1 MTVWQRLQQVGPAA
15 IGALLFTLS
24 IAAIRSEFH
33 HYGWQNVVE
42 SLHDIPKVRLL
53 MALGLMLVNYVILTG
68 YDILAMIY
76 LRQSIAWGKTSFVGF
91 VSYAISNSVG
101 LALLSGSAIRY
112 RLYQSWGLTPVIIAQ
127 AIAFCNLS
135 FWLGLFA
142 VGGITFMIEPL
153 QLPAFLHLPFRS
165 VHPLG
170 IIFLAIV
177 GGYLTVMGNQQLSLR
192 WGQWQLP
199 KVPLPISCAQIGI
212 TAADW
217 VLASGVLFILL
228 PSHHHLN
235 FAGFF
240 GIYLLAQVAGI
251 ISNVPGGLGV
261 FETVVLFLL
270 TPQFS
275 SVQVLGALL
284 AYRVIYFWI
293 PLGAASLSLGGFE
306 LWQHRQNSPSN

>member
-1 MTVWQRLQQVGPAA
+1 MTVWQRLQQIAPAA

-24 IAAIRSEFH
+24 IGAIRSELH
-33 HYGWQNVVE
+33 HYGWQNVLD
-42 SLHDIPKVRLL
+42 SLHSIAKSRLL
-53 MALGLMLVNYVILTG
+53 AAFGLMLVNYVILTG
-68 YDILAMIY
+68 YDTLAMVY
-76 LRQSIAWGKTSFVGF
+76 LRQSVPWAKTSFVGF

-112 RLYQSWGLTPVIIAQ
+112 RLYQSWGLSPGIIAQ

-142 VGGITFMIEPL
+142 VGGITFLVEPL
-153 QLPAFLHLPFRS
+153 QLPTFLRLPFTS

-177 GGYLTVMGNQQLSLR
+177 IGYLVVTGSQRLSFQVGR
-192 WGQWQLP
+192 WRLP
-199 KVPLPISCAQIGI
+199 KVPLSVSFAQIGV

-228 PSHHHLN
+228 PSHHHLG

-293 PLGAASLSLGGFE
+293 PLAAASLSLGSFE
-306 LWQHRQNSPSN
+306 LWQHRQNSLSN

>member
-1 MTVWQRLQQVGPAA
+1 MTAWQRLQRFAPAVL
-15 IGALLFTLS
+15 GAALFCLS
-24 IAAIRSEFH
+24 IAAIRSELH
-33 HYGWQNVVE
+33 HYGWQNVLD
-42 SLHDIPKVRLL
+42 SLHGIPKFRLL
-53 MALGLMLVNYVILTG
+53 AAFGLMLVNYVILAG
-68 YDILAMIY
+68 YDTLAMAY
-76 LRQSIAWGKTSFVGF
+76 LQQSVSWQKTGFVGF

-112 RLYQSWGLTPVIIAQ
+112 RLYQSWGLTPVVIAQ

-142 VGGITFMIEPL
+142 VGGITFIADPL
-153 QLPAFLHLPFRS
+153 QLPAFLRLPFVS

-177 GGYLTVMGNQQLSLR
+177 AGYLMATSNYLLPLQI
-192 WGQWQLP
+192 GQWRLP
-199 KVPLPISCAQIGI
+199 KVPLPISLAQIGL

-217 VLASGVLFILL
+217 LLASGVLFILL
-228 PSHHHLN
+228 PPHHHLG

-240 GIYLLAQVAGI
+240 GIYLLAQVSGI

-293 PLGAASLSLGGFE
+293 PLAVASLSLGSFE
-306 LWQHRQNSPSN
+306 VWQQRHNSVS

>member
-1 MTVWQRLQQVGPAA
+1 MTPWQRLQQIAPAA

-24 IAAIRSEFH
+24 IAAIRSELR
-33 HYGWQNVVE
+33 HYGWQNVLE
-42 SLHDIPKVRLL
+42 SLQNIAKVRLL
-53 MALGLMLVNYVILTG
+53 AAFGLMLVNYVILTG
-68 YDILAMIY
+68 YDTLAMVY
-76 LRQSIAWGKTSFVGF
+76 LRQSITWGKTSFVGF

-112 RLYQSWGLTPVIIAQ
+112 RLYQSWGLSPVIIAQ
-127 AIAFCNLS
+127 AIAFCNFS

-142 VGGITFMIEPL
+142 VGGITFMVEPL
-153 QLPAFLHLPFRS
+153 QLPAFLHLPFAS

-170 IIFLAIV
+170 ITFLAIV
-177 GGYLTVMGNQQLSLR
+177 VGYLIATGSHRLPLKIGKWR
-192 WGQWQLP
+192 LP
-199 KVPLPISCAQIGI
+199 KIPLHLSFAQIGL

-228 PSHHHLN
+228 PSHHHLG

-240 GIYLLAQVAGI
+240 GIYLLAQVSGI

-293 PLGAASLSLGGFE
+293 PLAAASLSLGSFE
-306 LWQHRQNSPSN
+306 LWQHRQNSLSN